1 LRTTSFDFDSPEARF
16 KVLVNEEEQ
25 YSLWPADLAVP
36 AGWTETGVCAAKQ
49 DCDAYLRKTWTD
61 MRPKSLRLAQD
72 GQDSAPK
79 RNL

>member
-1 LRTTSFDFDSPEARF
+1 MRTTSFDFELPEARF

-36 AGWTETGVCAAKQ
+36 VGWAETGICAAREN
-49 DCDAYLRKTWTD
+49 CDAFLRKTWTD
-61 MRPKSLRLAQD
+61 MRPKSLRLSQD
-72 GQDSAPK
+72 GRIGTPE